1 MLYWV
6 AGESKVCVLQVKCV
20 NTGNNVSSFLPIT
33 AATRVLLRAA
43 VNNEANHP
51 LCLLTNGYPY
61 TSEIEEG
68 ADKAAASFGERRAAP
83 PYAPENVSTT
93 SSNILQ
99 PNHHRGLPSVTRQ
112 SVSAR
117 QQTCKHTQRT
127 GKRQLERERA
137 RATFAN
143 GLIDKAVYLVRPSD
157 PPPSPPN
164 AARLQLVHVDGECSE
179 FLWLI
184 GKLGTIIL
192 CHVDVQISKEWIGSI
207 VDLGI
212 GIGCKSGGARVGQ
225 PRWMSGGTRQPISE
239 FVAVCSMGQYSNER

>member
-1 MLYWV
+1 MCLREDRKQRFLPSY
-6 AGESKVCVLQVKCV
+6 
-20 NTGNNVSSFLPIT
+20 LPIT
-33 AATRVLLRAA
+33 LAAATRVLLRAA

-61 TSEIEEG
+61 TSETEEG
-68 ADKAAASFGERRAAP
+68 ADKAAASFGEGRAAP
-83 PYAPENVSTT
+83 PYAPEYVSTT
-93 SSNILQ
+93 SLNILQ
-99 PNHHRGLPSVTRQ
+99 SPRFTLCNQAGRERSTTNMQTHTADRGET
-112 SVSAR
+112 AR
-117 QQTCKHTQRT
+117 
-127 GKRQLERERA
+127 ERERA
-137 RATFAN
+137 GYFAN
-143 GLIDKAVYLVRPSD
+143 GLTDKAVYLVRPSD

-184 GKLGTIIL
+184 GKLGTILL

-239 FVAVCSMGQYSNER
+239 FVALCSMGQYSNER